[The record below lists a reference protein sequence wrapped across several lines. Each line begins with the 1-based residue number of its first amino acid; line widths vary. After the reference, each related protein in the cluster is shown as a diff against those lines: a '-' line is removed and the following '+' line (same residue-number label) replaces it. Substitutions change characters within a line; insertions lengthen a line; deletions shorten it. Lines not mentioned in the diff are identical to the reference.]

1 MTNSFT
7 ISGQVIDKERLP
19 QLIGELDL
27 FPLLVRRLIERQSV
41 LKVIP
46 TNEEQ
51 ITYYQKFLKSNRIT
65 NAEALQIWLSVEG
78 ISEQVMSKRL
88 YFSLQIDQFKEQKFG
103 SLVESVFLERK
114 SQLDRV
120 LYSLIRVKNRE
131 KATEL
136 HLKLTEEEATFSELA
151 SSYTEGLEKEMN
163 GLLGPM
169 ELGSL
174 NPSISERLK
183 ISQPGQLWPPFESN
197 GWWVL
202 LRLERTLPASLDN
215 SMYIRIINELYE
227 EWMKLEVG
235 NALSQLETDLKA
247 EQIPEPDKSLPES
260 NEVQQKKQKNIF
272 QSLFGSK
279 S

>member
-19 QLIGELDL
+19 ELIGELDL

-41 LKVIP
+41 LNVIP
-46 TNEEQ
+46 SNEEQ

-65 NAEALQIWLSVEG
+65 NAEALQLWLQVEG

-202 LRLERTLPASLDN
+202 LRLERILPASLDN
-215 SMYIRIINELYE
+215 GMYIRIINELYE

-247 EQIPEPDKSLPES
+247 EQIPVPDKPLPES
-260 NEVQQKKQKNIF
+260 NEVEQKKQKNIF

>member
-7 ISGQVIDKERLP
+7 VCGQVIDKERLP
-19 QLIGELDL
+19 ELIGELDL
-27 FPLLVRRLIERQSV
+27 FPLLVRKVIERQSV

-46 TNEEQ
+46 SNEEQ
-51 ITYYQKFLKSNRIT
+51 IAYYQKFLKSNRIT
-65 NAEALQIWLSVEG
+65 NAEALQLWLQVEG
-78 ISEQVMSKRL
+78 ISEQVMSNRL

-202 LRLERTLPASLDN
+202 LRLERILPASLDN
-215 SMYIRIINELYE
+215 GMYIRIINELYE

-247 EQIPEPDKSLPES
+247 DQISVPDKSLSES
-260 NEVQQKKQKNIF
+260 DEVDHKKRKNIF